1 MTERSQ
7 VGAAETPFATVRK
20 NALDFMLGAQ
30 TLMVGEVLFAASEL
44 FDRTRT
50 ETHLLSEFV
59 SKMAE
64 SHSVRDLRTMY
75 QECSKHQI
83 EFLRRDFERL
93 FHHGER
99 LIENTSNLLTKPLQ
113 N

>member
-7 VGAAETPFATVRK
+7 VGAATPVHPGVGTETPFTTARK
-20 NALDFMLGAQ
+20 TALNFMMSAQ

-59 SKMAE
+59 SKMAG
-64 SHSVRDLRTMY
+64 SHSVDVPGVQQASDRVRPP
-75 QECSKHQI
+75 
-83 EFLRRDFERL
+83 RL
-93 FHHGER
+93 
-99 LIENTSNLLTKPLQ
+99 
-113 N
+113 